1 MTQEKIQKMK
11 DFFLDALPE
20 KLSAVLQEYNDF
32 TAQPAPLDSKSFGA
46 YHTAC
51 KNALSHMVL
60 LMKMLQ
66 LLDENN
72 QQENPDNWLE
82 KARLAMEETNTEDE

>member
-1 MTQEKIQKMK
+1 MTQEKIQKVK
-11 DFFLDALPE
+11 NFFLDALPE

-32 TAQPAPLDSKSFGA
+32 TAQRAPLEAKSFGA

-66 LLDENN
+66 LVNENN
-72 QQENPDNWLE
+72 QEENSDDWLN
-82 KARLAMEETNTEDE
+82 KARLAMEETNE

>member
-1 MTQEKIQKMK
+1 MTQEKIQKVK

-20 KLSAVLQEYNDF
+20 KLAAVLQEYNDF
-32 TAQPAPLDSKSFGA
+32 TAQPAPLEAKSFGA

-66 LLDENN
+66 LVDEDN
-72 QQENPDNWLE
+72 QNETPNDWLN
-82 KARLAMEETNTEDE
+82 KAKLAMEESDE

>member
-1 MTQEKIQKMK
+1 MTQEKIRKTK

-20 KLSAVLQEYNDF
+20 KLVSVLQEYNDF
-32 TAQPAPLDSKSFGA
+32 TAQPAPLDPKSFGA

-66 LLDENN
+66 LLDGDN
-72 QQENPDNWLE
+72 QDDNSNDWLK
-82 KARLAMEETNTEDE
+82 KAKLAMEETEDE